1 MGRNRFLFSVIM
13 LVAVFF
19 LFGTA
24 AKEVYAENESTI
36 CKGVFIDQVD
46 VSQMTAS
53 QAGAAVARYLED
65 LRSKKIAVMV
75 GNNLVQTD
83 LASLGYTADYADAI
97 AQALKF
103 GKSGNLIKRYKEL
116 KDIEQG
122 NVVLPLN
129 YTFDTHKIREWVE
142 GSVSAYNIAPV
153 NATVKRENGK
163 FIYTDEIIGSKVNVE
178 QTTQAISDAI
188 NNWSRQDLLVEAV
201 MEEDKPQYT
210 REIVELCNTIIGSF
224 TTDFSSSA
232 AGRAAN
238 LENGARLINNY
249 VLYPGEVFSA
259 YKVLTP
265 FTKENGYHLAGAY
278 LNGMVVDSL
287 GGGVCQVTTTLY
299 NAVLEAEL
307 EVVERAPHSMT
318 ISYVDLSRDAAIAG
332 TYKDFKFRNNTDAPI
347 VIEGFT
353 KNRKITFN
361 IWGHETR
368 DRENRKVVYETK
380 ILSKTDPP
388 PDVITEDPTKPKSY
402 RKVTQSAH
410 TGYKAQLYKIVY
422 INGVEVSRE
431 LVNTSTYKAEP
442 RYITIGTKEEE
453 EPAAQTKNGSGK
465 KDNNN
470 TKKNDNAGQN
480 NTEILTTP
488 DDEPLEWDP
497 AWEMEEPVQ

>member
-1 MGRNRFLFSVIM
+1 MGRKRFLFSVI
-13 LVAVFF
+13 LLAAVFF
-19 LFGTA
+19 IFGTA
-24 AKEVYAENESTI
+24 GKEVYAENDSTI

-53 QAGAAVARYLED
+53 QASAAVAQYVEE

-75 GNNLVQTD
+75 ANNLVQTD
-83 LASLGYTADYADAI
+83 LASLGYTTDYTDAV

-122 NVVLPLN
+122 NVVLPLT
-129 YTFDTHKIREWVE
+129 YTFDNQKIREWVE
-142 GSVSAYNIAPV
+142 GSVSVYNIDPV
-153 NATVKRENGK
+153 NATIKRENGK
-163 FIYTDEIIGSKVNVE
+163 FIYTDEIVGSKVNVE
-178 QTTQAISDAI
+178 KTVQVISDTI

-232 AGRAAN
+232 TGRAAN

-278 LNGMVVDSL
+278 LNGLVVDSL
-287 GGGVCQVTTTLY
+287 GGGVCQVSTTLY

-307 EVVERAPHSMT
+307 EVVERFPHSMT

-347 VIEGFT
+347 VIEGIT

-380 ILSKTDPP
+380 ILSKTNPP
-388 PDVITEDPTKPKSY
+388 PDVVTEDPTKPKSY
-402 RKVTQSAH
+402 KKVTQSAH

-442 RYITIGTKEEE
+442 RYVTIGTKEEE
-453 EPAAQTKNGSGK
+453 PAEQTENGSGK
-465 KDNNN
+465 KGN
-470 TKKNDNAGQN
+470 KQKNAGQD
-480 NTEILTTP
+480 NTEIQTTP

-497 AWEMEEPVQ
+497 AWDLEEPIQ

>member
-1 MGRNRFLFSVIM
+1 M
-13 LVAVFF
+13 
-19 LFGTA
+19 
-24 AKEVYAENESTI
+24 
-36 CKGVFIDQVD
+36 
-46 VSQMTAS
+46 
-53 QAGAAVARYLED
+53 
-65 LRSKKIAVMV
+65 
-75 GNNLVQTD
+75 
-83 LASLGYTADYADAI
+83 
-97 AQALKF
+97 
-103 GKSGNLIKRYKEL
+103 
-116 KDIEQG
+116 
-122 NVVLPLN
+122 
-129 YTFDTHKIREWVE
+129 
-142 GSVSAYNIAPV
+142 
-153 NATVKRENGK
+153 
-163 FIYTDEIIGSKVNVE
+163 
-178 QTTQAISDAI
+178 
-188 NNWSRQDLLVEAV
+188 LVEAV

-278 LNGMVVDSL
+278 LNGLVVDSL

-332 TYKDFKFRNNTDAPI
+332 TYKDFKFKNNTDAPI
-347 VIEGFT
+347 VIEGIT

-380 ILSKTDPP
+380 ILSKTNPP
-388 PDVITEDPTKPKSY
+388 ADVITEDPTKPKSY

-453 EPAAQTKNGSGK
+453 EPAAQTENGSGK
-465 KDNNN
+465 KGNKN
-470 TKKNDNAGQN
+470 TQS

-497 AWEMEEPVQ
+497 AWDLEEPVQ

>member
-1 MGRNRFLFSVIM
+1 MGRMRFRFPAKLLMAASI
-13 LVAVFF
+13 VFGA
-19 LFGTA
+19 LIFGA
-24 AKEVYAENESTI
+24 SAGIAYAQNDATI

-53 QAGAAVARYLED
+53 QASAAVAEYLEG
-65 LRSKKIAVMV
+65 LRSKRVAVIV
-75 GNNLVQTD
+75 GNNIVQTD
-83 LASLGYTADYADAI
+83 LASIDYTADYSEAV
-97 AQALKF
+97 AQALSF
-103 GKSGNLIKRYKEL
+103 GRSGNLIKRYKEL

-122 NVVLPLN
+122 NVVLPLS
-129 YTFDTHKIREWVE
+129 YTFDMQKIREWVE
-142 GSVSAYNIAPV
+142 GSITPYNIAPV
-153 NATVKRENGK
+153 NATVRRENGK
-163 FIYTDEIIGSKVNVE
+163 FIYTDEIMGSKVNVDLTS
-178 QTTQAISDAI
+178 QVISDAI
-188 NNWSRQDLLVEAV
+188 NSWDREDILVEAV
-201 MEEDKPQYT
+201 MEEDKPLYT

-238 LENGARLINNY
+238 LANGARLINNY

-265 FTKENGYHLAGAY
+265 FTTENGYHLAGAY

-347 VIEGFT
+347 VIEAYT
-353 KNRKITFN
+353 KNKKITFN

-368 DRENRKVVYETK
+368 DTVNRKVVYETK
-380 ILSKTDPP
+380 ILSKTNPP

-431 LVNTSTYKAEP
+431 LVNTSSYKAEP
-442 RYITIGTKEEE
+442 RYVTVGTKEEE
-453 EPAAQTKNGSGK
+453 PVSESNSSGKQNSSGGKNTPAAPEIQ
-465 KDNNN
+465 N
-470 TKKNDNAGQN
+470 TP
-480 NTEILTTP
+480 E
-488 DDEPLEWDP
+488 DEPLEWDP
-497 AWEMEEPVQ
+497 SWDLQ

>member
-1 MGRNRFLFSVIM
+1 MGRNRFIFSVVL
-13 LVAVFF
+13 LVAAFF
-19 LFGTA
+19 FGTA
-24 AKEVYAENESTI
+24 SREVYAENDSTI

-46 VSQMTAS
+46 VSGMTAS
-53 QAGAAVARYLED
+53 QAGAAVAEYLES
-65 LRSKKIAVMV
+65 LRVKKLAVMV
-75 GNNLVQTD
+75 SDNLVQTD
-83 LASLGYTADYADAI
+83 LAGIGYTADYTEAVD
-97 AQALKF
+97 QALKF

-122 NVVLPLN
+122 NVVLPLE
-129 YTFDTHKIREWVE
+129 YSFDIQKLREWVE
-142 GSVSAYNIAPV
+142 SSVSAYNIAPV

-163 FIYTDEIIGSKVNVE
+163 FIYTDEIAGSKVNVE
-178 QTTQAISDAI
+178 QTVQAISDAV

-210 REIVELCNTIIGSF
+210 RESVELCNTIIGSF

-232 AGRAAN
+232 SGRAAN

-278 LNGMVVDSL
+278 LNGIVVDSL
-287 GGGVCQVTTTLY
+287 GGGVCQVSTTLY

-307 EVVERAPHSMT
+307 EVVERHPHSMT

-332 TYKDFKFRNNTDAPI
+332 TYKDLKFRNNTDAPI
-347 VIEGFT
+347 VIEAYT

-368 DRENRKVVYETK
+368 DRVNRKVVYETK
-380 ILSKTDPP
+380 IISKTNPP
-388 PDVITEDPTKPKSY
+388 ADVVTEDPSKPKSY
-402 RKVTQSAH
+402 KKVTQSAH

-422 INGVEVSRE
+422 ENGKEVSRE

-442 RYITIGTKEEE
+442 RYVTVGTMEEKEP
-453 EPAAQTKNGSGK
+453 PAATEEGK
-465 KDNNN
+465 KDNKD
-470 TKKNDNAGQN
+470 TKKNDNADQN
-480 NTEILTTP
+480 NTEVQTAP

-497 AWEMEEPVQ
+497 SWDLEEPVQ